1 MNPYPVGDRDETTL
15 EALGTLAVEDC
26 LSFLRRLPDNS
37 IDSLVTDPP
46 AGISFMGKSW
56 DSNKG
61 GRREWIAWMA
71 EVMTECL
78 RVTKPGGHAL
88 VWSLPR
94 TSHWTATALEEA
106 GWEIRDCVTHLF
118 GSGFPKSL
126 DVGKALDKAA
136 GERRKVVGRT
146 QGSGMTRQNKI
157 QGCNPRNV
165 TEWDTYDAAPI
176 SALAQRYDGWGT
188 ALKPAA
194 EFWWLARK
202 PLAEPSVARNV
213 ARWGTGALNI
223 DGCRNDAPVPAYSE
237 PALNSPTGLVYGF
250 QTGAGRN
257 GKMSEPQTGRW
268 PANLVL
274 DEEVAEVLDK
284 QSSVCASQFFY
295 VAKASRRERNTGVWE
310 QAAKADAPTQNNH
323 PTVKSLALMRWLCR
337 MVTPPQGVVL
347 DPFAGSGS
355 TLMAAQMEGFRW
367 IGCENN
373 LEYVEIAKAR
383 LRSIE

>member
-1 MNPYPVGDRDETTL
+1 MNPYPVGDRDETTP
-15 EALGTLAVEDC
+15 GTLAVEDC

-61 GRREWIAWMA
+61 GRREWVAWMT

-78 RVTKPGGHAL
+78 RATKPGGHAL

-106 GWEIRDCVTHLF
+106 GWEVRDCVTHLF
-118 GSGFPKSL
+118 GSGFPKSYNL
-126 DVGKALDKAA
+126 K
-136 GERRKVVGRT
+136 GE
-146 QGSGMTRQNKI
+146 
-157 QGCNPRNV
+157 
-165 TEWDTYDAAPI
+165 W
-176 SALAQRYDGWGT
+176 DGWGT

-202 PLAEPSVARNV
+202 PLAEATVARNV
-213 ARWGTGALNI
+213 ARWGTGAINI

-295 VAKASRRERNTGVWE
+295 VAKASRRERNTGVWG
-310 QAAKADAPTQNNH
+310 QAAKADAPMQNNH

-337 MVTPPQGVVL
+337 MITPPEGIVL

-373 LEYVEIAKAR
+373 PEYVEIAKAR
-383 LRSIE
+383 LRSKV